1 MSGYAR
7 DLATLEPW
15 EASLVRSRARR
26 RRTAGRGHAAT
37 LATVSPVSLVMLAE
51 TGIRAAGACL
61 PASVAR
67 REAARDLAEEDHW
80 ELSLGRS
87 RARRRAAQLRFVP
100 ASSRARRLS
109 LGALVALT
117 AAPAAALLDSGGT
130 SLAGAAPAEP
140 EPATTTTH
148 HIVLSAGSEGRQVR
162 LLQLALGIR
171 ADGVYGPRTEAA
183 VRRFQASRGLAVD
196 GVVGPLTAH
205 ALAVHAPPV
214 LSGSAVLRDLDGEVR
229 EPAPGEVN
237 ETALASTSAGSGGTA
252 TSAGVAVAGNVT
264 TASAAGAGAGS
275 IEGSPTPTATDA
287 DAGSSTGGT
296 TLPPEPEVPGGV
308 RAPVELEAS
317 GGTVAPAEGEE
328 TAGTEDASTGASG
341 GAATGP
347 GATEAQG
354 ATGSQGAGEAQGT
367 APAPTPAEVEV
378 AHAEGVAAETRAHA
392 EQAAAAAETHAV
404 RRLQSALG
412 IAVDGE
418 FGPRTEAALR
428 SLQARDGLT
437 VDGVAGPDTW
447 HALGLHGL
455 PELTPPPSALPQ
467 PVHHAGGGRLE
478 IAQHGD
484 LLGGTDSTAGAPPPA
499 GHLSRNA
506 AVRRL
511 QEGLHVSADGEF
523 GPETEAAVR
532 HFQEAHGLA
541 VDGVVGPA
549 TWSALGLSGLPELH
563 PPRWALAGGGG
574 GSSSTAGGDS
584 SAGGSSSAT
593 GEGEGVVARVIAA
606 ADEIA
611 TRPYVYGG
619 GHGSFISDGYDC
631 SGSVSYGLHGGGL
644 LSSPEDSSELES
656 YGEPGPGR
664 YITIYANAEHAYM
677 TIDGRRFDTVALA
690 EDGSRWSSSPGDDG
704 GDFVERHP
712 DGL

>member
-15 EASLVRSRARR
+15 EASLARSRARR
-26 RRTAGRGHAAT
+26 RRTAGRGAT
-37 LATVSPVSLVMLAE
+37 LATVSPVALVAL
-51 TGIRAAGACL
+51 L
-61 PASVAR
+61 DAR
-67 REAARDLAEEDHW
+67 REARDLAAHEPW

-117 AAPAAALLDSGGT
+117 AAPASMLLESGGT

-140 EPATTTTH
+140 EPAVTTTTH

-183 VRRFQASRGLAVD
+183 VRRFQASRGLAID
-196 GVVGPLTAH
+196 GIVGPLTAH

-214 LSGSAVLRDLDGEVR
+214 LSGSAVLRNLDGEVH
-229 EPAPGEVN
+229 EPAPGEVS
-237 ETALASTSAGSGGTA
+237 ETALASTAASSGGAGLVGAEASEAGGVTPSAGSG
-252 TSAGVAVAGNVT
+252 
-264 TASAAGAGAGS
+264 AAGASADSPAGGAAGTGTGASDGAGS
-275 IEGSPTPTATDA
+275 SA
-287 DAGSSTGGT
+287 TGGT
-296 TLPPEPEVPGGV
+296 ALPSEPEVPGGV
-308 RAPVELEAS
+308 QAPVELEGS
-317 GGTVAPAEGEE
+317 GGTSGPTEG
-328 TAGTEDASTGASG
+328 AGGGTGEGAGGSEATGAGQGTGAGGGTGEAQSGSSG
-341 GAATGP
+341 GATASQ
-347 GATEAQG
+347 GADEAQG
-354 ATGSQGAGEAQGT
+354 ATAT
-367 APAPTPAEVEV
+367 PTPAEVEV
-378 AHAEGVAAETRAHA
+378 AHAESVAAEARTHA
-392 EQAAAAAETHAV
+392 EQVAAAAETHAV
-404 RRLQSALG
+404 RRLQAALG
-412 IAVDGE
+412 VAVDGE

-428 SLQARDGLT
+428 SLQARDGLA
-437 VDGVAGPDTW
+437 VDGVAGPATW

-467 PVHHAGGGRLE
+467 PVHHSQRGGRSE

-484 LLGGTDSTAGAPPPA
+484 LLGGTDSPAGGAPPPA
-499 GHLSRNA
+499 GHLSRSA

-511 QEGLHVSADGEF
+511 QEGLHVAVDGEF

-532 HFQEAHGLA
+532 NFQEAHGLA

-549 TWSALGLSGLPELH
+549 TWSALGASGLPELH
-563 PPRWALAGGGG
+563 PPHWALAGG
-574 GSSSTAGGDS
+574 GSSSTAGGGS
-584 SAGGSSSAT
+584 SAGGSSSTT

-631 SGSVSYGLHGGGL
+631 SGSVSYALHGGGL
-644 LSSPEDSSELES
+644 LASPEDSSELES